1 MLSNNKN
8 LCWCVQMSEN
18 PENLSKDEEIVQVK
32 EILKQM
38 VQAVENYCLNNGGR
52 ITASEKRVIDA
63 MNEAVKDLEDDIIS
77 LYSKE
82 AAEIDDMT
90 LLDVV
95 NKNRAKIL
103 NDIYQ
108 AALTPKRKLLSDE
121 AKEVINMVANDLLGQ
136 G

>member
-1 MLSNNKN
+1 
-8 LCWCVQMSEN
+8 MSGN
-18 PENLSKDEEIVQVK
+18 VTDRSYNEEIEEVK
-32 EILKQM
+32 QILDNM
-38 VQAVENYCLNNGGR
+38 VQSVVDYCMKSGK
-52 ITASEKRVIDA
+52 ITAAEKRIIKA
-63 MNEAVKDLEDDIIS
+63 MKEATKDLKDDIIK

-82 AAEIDDMT
+82 ADAVDDLT

-108 AALTPKRKLLSDE
+108 AAITPKRKLLSKE
-121 AKEVINMVANDLLGQ
+121 AQEVINMVANDLLGH